1 MNIIIWIVIY
11 IVLSAILGLF
21 LFKEKQIIGY
31 FKEKERILAEK
42 IGNVSEEKKN
52 KDKNIADILT
62 ILGIIILFVFFL
74 MVDKTPN
81 SAMPLKV
88 TIIFLVFGALLIN
101 LIVRKHHEYMIL
113 ISFIMLILAKA
124 MFNIQ
129 DIKFYTMLVV
139 MLLLGCILLIL
150 YKNKLDDSFHIIET
164 TVTAV
169 VIVLVIQTFFLGN
182 FVVPTQSMSPTIEPK
197 DRFFA
202 NMVLYKFR
210 HPKKGDIIAF
220 KEPKDN
226 KVMYTKRLVG
236 EPGQV
241 LQIAEDGKLMINDEY
256 SQLPVAYEK
265 DGILGGDKIYIPK
278 KGDKVKLDKI
288 MMVAKGIGQDNNG
301 NEAIGTDWSGLQI
314 DGRHKEIT
322 VEEFLSILGN
332 EKDLKEYIANDN
344 SFNKKDEQ
352 DIKNNTYFTFTL
364 KVDGRNEK
372 VLPILDFKYDN
383 SKLNRLLSGE
393 TITLDHDYY
402 FAMGD
407 NTKNSLDS
415 RYWGYVQDN
424 RIKGKI
430 LLRFWPLQKIG
441 LVK

>member
-74 MVDKTPN
+74 MVDKTPD

-150 YKNKLDDSFHIIET
+150 YKNKLDESFHIIET

>member
-74 MVDKTPN
+74 MVDKTPD
-81 SAMPLKV
+81 SAMPIKV

>member
-74 MVDKTPN
+74 MVDKTPD

>member
-52 KDKNIADILT
+52 KDKNIVDILT

-74 MVDKTPN
+74 MVDKTPD

-101 LIVRKHHEYMIL
+101 LMVRKHHEYMIL

-288 MMVAKGIGQDNNG
+288 IMVAKGIGQDNNG